1 MVRVLLLARLVSRIS
16 YHAHIHLT
24 VNFASPA
31 YYFAFTYFINSVGYG
46 DICPGDLT
54 TTGRIFLVCFSLGSL
69 GTFCGPFMEL
79 TSSWKDKVPGG
90 TATLA
95 SLALGMGTTIFTM
108 LEGLPQSEAVY
119 ASIVTGKTH
128 GRMHK
133 RRMILDKSFAR

>member
-1 MVRVLLLARLVSRIS
+1 
-16 YHAHIHLT
+16 
-24 VNFASPA
+24 
-31 YYFAFTYFINSVGYG
+31 
-46 DICPGDLT
+46 
-54 TTGRIFLVCFSLGSL
+54 
-69 GTFCGPFMEL
+69 MEL

-128 GRMHK
+128 VRIHK
-133 RRMILDKSFAR
+133 SRLILDKSFAR